1 MLDLAGHI
9 KEEMGNRNYTAVI
22 FQLLDNNI
30 FFELGEDGSRAAP
43 RKGPDGKFHVIGD
56 LAVAD
61 RDGQLAILKL
71 CESEPLWEAAR
82 GKHMVIV
89 GPLARYVTGGCCRDS
104 DHVGN
109 RKRPDFYV
117 KMREQL
123 VSCSNNIK
131 DYLFTSGQRNGRV
144 MDPAKSIRGLAAAE
158 IWGEDPIHP
167 REEIYDLLAEGIRQV
182 EKSCG
187 SGSSKRKRPEAP
199 PGDHSVSSRSS
210 GPPSRGEG
218 GSYSN
223 NNFNQTPLLA
233 GDRGYEGP
241 SRGRGGGAYWQ
252 PRGPWRGQ
260 RGRGRGPRGGQRGH
274 LSR

>member
-1 MLDLAGHI
+1 MQSDQRFPVSFSFFLYKTKNPEIAENSPKDKEKMLSLVKIHDS
-9 KEEMGNRNYTAVI
+9 KMTR
-22 FQLLDNNI
+22 
-30 FFELGEDGSRAAP
+30 
-43 RKGPDGKFHVIGD
+43 
-56 LAVAD
+56 
-61 RDGQLAILKL
+61 
-71 CESEPLWEAAR
+71 
-82 GKHMVIV
+82 
-89 GPLARYVTGGCCRDS
+89 GCCRDS

-210 GPPSRGEG
+210 GPPSGGEG

-223 NNFNQTPLLA
+223 NNFNQSSLLA
-233 GDRGYEGP
+233 GDRGY
-241 SRGRGGGAYWQ
+241 RGT
-252 PRGPWRGQ
+252 
-260 RGRGRGPRGGQRGH
+260 
-274 LSR
+274 S